1 MDLLIFLIK
10 LDLVLFDGWCNKIC
24 DRIKYLMSKKGG
36 ITDSI
41 NHNFGIIRTDSYNSL
56 SIQKVLPFIML

>member
-1 MDLLIFLIK
+1 MGD
-10 LDLVLFDGWCNKIC
+10 KICDKTC
-24 DRIKYLMSKKGG
+24 DRIKYLISKKGG